1 MVGVLVAPKQKN
13 WNSSSFCLIFSLTSG
28 PKNSLGILMLS
39 CWPECCG
46 WKHRC
51 LMGVRK
57 MRICGRYM
65 YRYIIWSN
73 YSDLTRPHPKWWF
86 SKINSLFQG
95 NLGWWNI
102 IPFGQNII
110 RSNRLIT
117 SFHCKLWGNCCFF
130 SGIPPIHW
138 NPGVYLASKM
148 KIGFQGICDL
158 KMRDLCVPTNQ
169 F

>member
-1 MVGVLVAPKQKN
+1 MVGVLVGPEQKN
-13 WNSSSFCLIFSLTSG
+13 LNSSSCCWIFSLTSG

-51 LMGVRK
+51 LMGVQK
-57 MRICGRYM
+57 MRICGRYCTD
-65 YRYIIWSN
+65 ILSGQTIATSH
-73 YSDLTRPHPKWWF
+73 DLTRNGGLVRYIP
-86 SKINSLFQG
+86 LFQG

-102 IPFGQNII
+102 IIWPEYYTFQPFNNI
-110 RSNRLIT
+110 LPLQT
-117 SFHCKLWGNCCFF
+117 LGKLLFF
-130 SGIPPIHW
+130 SGIPPIYW
-138 NPGVYLASKM
+138 NPGVYLASKV